1 MAKELKQNEE
11 IIAITN
17 KLLEDPNLSPEW
29 MSEARYEKAN
39 ALVSTGNIDKAAE
52 EWKILSWDTRTSQGA
67 EAAYRLAQ
75 YYFDRQKSAD
85 AEKEI
90 NLFIEA
96 GTSHQYWLA
105 RAFILLA
112 DINIAKKENFQAKQY
127 LLSLQ
132 NNYNAQDDI
141 QNMIENRLKQ
151 IGK

>member
-1 MAKELKQNEE
+1 MKRLTLLFRQETSIKRPKNGKFSPGIPVPPKELKQ
-11 IIAITN
+11 
-17 KLLEDPNLSPEW
+17 P
-29 MSEARYEKAN
+29 
-39 ALVSTGNIDKAAE
+39 
-52 EWKILSWDTRTSQGA
+52 
-67 EAAYRLAQ
+67 YRLAQ

>member
-1 MAKELKQNEE
+1 
-11 IIAITN
+11 
-17 KLLEDPNLSPEW
+17 

-39 ALVSTGNIDKAAE
+39 ASCFRQE
-52 EWKILSWDTRTSQGA
+52 TSIKRPKNGKFSPGYPYLQGA